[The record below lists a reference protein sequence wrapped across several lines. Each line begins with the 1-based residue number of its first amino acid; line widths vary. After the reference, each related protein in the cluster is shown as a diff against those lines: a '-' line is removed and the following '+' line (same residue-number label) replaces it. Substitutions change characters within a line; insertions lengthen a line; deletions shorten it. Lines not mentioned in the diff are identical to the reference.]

1 MLNKKHLN
9 YKETESIIVNYFDN
23 NIKMTGSHLDQIKLH
38 RTDTK
43 LRYTVSDNSLLSM
56 NKSKWG
62 KIIKSVWRMLIVN
75 KLNSISKKNRHTM
88 TLDLL
93 PGRV

>member
-1 MLNKKHLN
+1 M
-9 YKETESIIVNYFDN
+9 VNYFDN

-56 NKSKWG
+56 NNSKWG

-75 KLNSISKKNRHTM
+75 KLNSISKKKSSHNDSRSVTRSGII
-88 TLDLL
+88 LYYIKI
-93 PGRV
+93 RQW

>member
-1 MLNKKHLN
+1 M
-9 YKETESIIVNYFDN
+9 VNYFDN
-23 NIKMTGSHLDQIKLH
+23 NIKMTGLHLDQIKLH

-56 NKSKWG
+56 NNSKWG

-75 KLNSISKKNRHTM
+75 KLNSI
-88 TLDLL
+88 
-93 PGRV
+93 

>member
-1 MLNKKHLN
+1 M
-9 YKETESIIVNYFDN
+9 VNYFDN

-56 NKSKWG
+56 NNSKWG

-93 PGRV
+93 PGRVSFCIILK

>member
-1 MLNKKHLN
+1 MIKWSVKKRSYEYFSKIYHGCVVLKYVEQKKHLN
-9 YKETESIIVNYFDN
+9 YKETESIMVNYFDN

-56 NKSKWG
+56 NNSK
-62 KIIKSVWRMLIVN
+62 
-75 KLNSISKKNRHTM
+75 
-88 TLDLL
+88 
-93 PGRV
+93 